1 MRKVLIVLLIF
12 TLVLSTVN
20 ALKISETKES
30 QNDSE
35 IQKSLIL
42 ERLQTKLE
50 SREQVKVMITE
61 NGKTIYTK
69 ISKENFQNLKN
80 VEAIEED
87 EILTMFLDNS
97 ASIINATKTWN
108 LTYFGNNLE
117 GNSQTVCV
125 LDTGINYEHPALGN
139 CSVRTVT
146 VNGNNESYS
155 LHSETDSGG
164 VYTGNYD
171 NTTTITMPGYTSVAV
186 YFSKLYTEPYYDFV
200 YIYDGSDNLIATYF
214 GEYKNFWSA
223 NVSGDTIKIRL
234 KTDTFLNH
242 TGYNITQVL
251 NGSVAYAYDWSNC
264 TTIIGGYNAMTNY
277 SNVEDY
283 NSHGTHVSGIIASQN
298 TTYKGIAPNTK
309 IYSVKV
315 LDDEDGNG
323 YSEVI
328 QKGMQHCIDN
338 SATYNISVISMSLG
352 SSTSHYSTYC
362 DSSAAS
368 WSQKVQAAV
377 SKNISVIIS
386 SGNEN
391 KNSEISLPA
400 CIENATSVGASTDS
414 DSVASY
420 SNHANI
426 LDLISPGSSIM
437 SPVLGTSWASNSGT
451 SMATPHVAA
460 AFAIMKQ
467 FGLVELNK
475 TLTPNEIET
484 ALENTGVN
492 LTKSGTSIAKP
503 RIDIYEAVLSLD
515 NITPTVSYINPTPLT
530 SIENN
535 TNISIRINS
544 SEIIET
550 VTLYLNSL
558 NYSMT
563 QEGTEWYYNLTANTT
578 LNFNVTGTDLANN
591 SFILENR
598 NLIINS
604 IPQINITNP
613 NVTNV
618 NIIEP
623 QNQSFNITIYDSD
636 NDAINVS
643 WYFNGILQSNE
654 VNNTEFNITGNYTS
668 AGNHNITVSIS
679 DGIATTTNYW
689 NLTINNTNRL
699 VNLTSYQPNTTNIT
713 INENSSFQFNQTTTD
728 EDTDDTITYKWYSNE
743 VLNSTSENFTFNASF
758 ESSGSYNITLIVSD
772 SYSNVSNYWNLTVEN
787 VNRRPNL
794 NLTITP
800 SNIYNNTNITCN
812 YTYSDADN
820 DIMNYSIIKWRINN
834 VENSTYENQT
844 LINHTQTE
852 RFQNWTCLVELS
864 DGNLTNNKNET
875 FLIAN
880 SPVSITSKS
889 PSSTNI
895 AIDEPENKTFS
906 ISYSDLEGDNVSIN
920 WLQNGTVNSTNSS
933 YTFAGSFSTAGVY
946 NITVV
951 LNDTYDLTTN
961 YWQLTVDD
969 TSQTTTDPVVTT
981 EETPPVE
988 EEEEQEEEEPEEE
1001 QEEEEIREV
1010 EYSNSVVSGE
1020 TIEFLFSEGLTKINK
1035 INLITKSDS
1044 DIVFVTTTQLEER
1057 PDDVL
1062 EVETLVYS
1070 YIEITAE
1077 NADVDTAEIHFM
1089 VEKSWIEEN
1098 NFTKESVR
1106 LLRFNETWNE
1116 LPTGLVE
1123 EGEENIEYEAIS
1135 PGFST
1140 FAISAG
1146 IETEEVEVLTSS
1158 SLNKDMP
1165 QIEGVRYLMK
1175 VLVYAVSIVLVIL
1188 FVLLLFLK
1196 FKK

>member
-1 MRKVLIVLLIF
+1 MRKVLLVLLLF
-12 TLVLSTVN
+12 TLALSTVN
-20 ALKISETKES
+20 ALKISDNLQAKLDS
-30 QNDSE
+30 Q
-35 IQKSLIL
+35 
-42 ERLQTKLE
+42 
-50 SREQVKVMITE
+50 EQVKVMITE
-61 NGKTIYTK
+61 DGKTIYTK
-69 ISKENFQNLKN
+69 ISKNEFQNLKN

-87 EILTMFLDNS
+87 EVLTSFLDVS
-97 ASIINATKTWN
+97 AGIINATKTWN
-108 LTYFGNNLE
+108 LTYYGTSLE
-117 GNSQTVCV
+117 GTSQTVCV

-139 CSVRTVT
+139 CSARTVT
-146 VNGNNESYS
+146 VNGNNESYN

-164 VYTGNYD
+164 LYTGNYD

-234 KTDTFLNH
+234 KTDTYLNH
-242 TGYNITQVL
+242 SGYNITQVL
-251 NGSVAYAYDWSNC
+251 NGSASYAYDWSNC
-264 TTIIGGYNAMTNY
+264 TTVVGAYNAMTNDT
-277 SNVEDY
+277 NIEDY

-298 TTYKGIAPNTK
+298 LSYKGISPKTK

-338 SATYNISVISMSLG
+338 SESYNISVISMSLG
-352 SSTSHYSTYC
+352 SSTSHYSSYC

-400 CIENATSVGASTDS
+400 CIENATAVGASTDS

-426 LDLISPGSSIM
+426 LDLLAPGSTIN
-437 SPVLGTSWASNSGT
+437 SPVLGTSWSSSSGT
-451 SMATPHVAA
+451 SMAAPHVSA
-460 AFAIMKQ
+460 AFAILKQ
-467 FGLVELNK
+467 FGLLELNK
-475 TLTPNEIET
+475 TLTPSEIET

-492 LTKSGTSIAKP
+492 LTKSGTSITKP

-515 NITPTVSYINPTPLT
+515 NKTPTVSYINPTPLN
-530 SIENN
+530 SVENN

-544 SEIIET
+544 SELVENI
-550 VTLYLNSL
+550 VLYLNSQ

-563 QEGTEWYYNLTANTT
+563 QEGTEWYYNLTANTS
-578 LNFNVTGTDLANN
+578 LSFNVTGTDLANN
-591 SFILENR
+591 SFTLETR
-598 NLIINS
+598 NLIINA
-604 IPQINITNP
+604 IPQINLTSP
-613 NVTNV
+613 NTTNV

-623 QNQSFNITIYDSD
+623 NNKSFNITFYDSD
-636 NDAINVS
+636 NDIINIS
-643 WYFNGILQSNE
+643 WYFNGILQSNA
-654 VNNTEFNITGNYTS
+654 VNNTEFNFTGNYTS
-668 AGNHNITVSIS
+668 AGNHNITVSIT
-679 DGIATTTNYW
+679 DGVATTTNYW
-689 NLTINNTNRL
+689 NFTINNTNRI
-699 VNLTSYQPNTTNIT
+699 VNLTSYQPNTTNVT

-728 EDTDDTITYKWYSNE
+728 QDNDDTISYYWYSNGI
-743 VLNSTSENFTFNASF
+743 LNSTNENLTFNSSF
-758 ESSGSYNITLIVSD
+758 ESAGSYNITLVVSD

-787 VNRRPNL
+787 VNRKPNL
-794 NLTITP
+794 NVTITP
-800 SNIYNNTNITCN
+800 SSIYNNTNITCN
-812 YTYSDADN
+812 YTYSDPDN
-820 DIMNYSIIKWRINN
+820 NTMNYSLIKWRINN
-834 VENSTYENQT
+834 VENTTYENQT
-844 LINHTQTE
+844 LINYTQTE
-852 RFQNWTCLVELS
+852 RFQNWTCLVTVS

-875 FLIAN
+875 VLIAN
-880 SPVSITSKS
+880 SPASITSKS

-895 AIDEPENKTFS
+895 NIDEPENKTFS
-906 ISYSDLEGDNVSIN
+906 ISYSDLEADNVSIK
-920 WLQNGTVNSTNSS
+920 WLQNGSVKSTNSS
-933 YTFAGSFSTAGVY
+933 YVFNGGYSTAGVY

-969 TSQTTTDPVVTT
+969 TSQTTNEETVTT
-981 EETPPVE
+981 NEQPPQEEE
-988 EEEEQEEEEPEEE
+988 EEEEQEEEQEEEE
-1001 QEEEEIREV
+1001 QEIREV
-1010 EYSNSVVSGE
+1010 EYSNDVVSGE
-1020 TIEFLFSEGLTKINK
+1020 TIEFLFDEGLTEVNK
-1035 INLITKSDS
+1035 INLVTKNDL
-1044 DIVFVTTTQLEER
+1044 DIVFVTTTKLEEK
-1057 PDDVL
+1057 PA
-1062 EVETLVYS
+1062 EIQEPETLIYS

-1077 NADVDTAEIHFM
+1077 NVEVETAEIHFT
-1089 VEKSWIEEN
+1089 VEKSWLEEN

-1106 LLRFNETWNE
+1106 MLRFNGTWEE
-1116 LPTGLVE
+1116 LHTGLVE
-1123 EGEENIEYEAIS
+1123 EKEESIEYEAIS

-1146 IETEEVEVLTSS
+1146 ITAEEVEVVTTSS
-1158 SLNKDMP
+1158 VNKDMP
-1165 QIEGVRYLMK
+1165 QIEGMRYLMK
-1175 VLVYAVSIVLVIL
+1175 VFVYAISIVLVIL